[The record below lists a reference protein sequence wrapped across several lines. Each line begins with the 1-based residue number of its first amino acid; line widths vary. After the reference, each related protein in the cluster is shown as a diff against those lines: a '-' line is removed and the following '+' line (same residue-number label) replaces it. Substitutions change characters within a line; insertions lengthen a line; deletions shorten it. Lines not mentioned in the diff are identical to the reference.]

1 MPSNEI
7 FARMFFSNMGIGTLR
22 PGIGN
27 FTGFGCSV
35 GHHCD
40 FSFLYFDLRGM
51 CGVFLSSRTK
61 ILTKL
66 KRRSDHENCCVSSA
80 KLLKRSFSLDFPS
93 EKIMLKGLQKSSPFF
108 LVFF

>member
-1 MPSNEI
+1 
-7 FARMFFSNMGIGTLR
+7 MFSAELGSGALR
-22 PGIGN
+22 
-27 FTGFGCSV
+27 FGFGNLNRHIGSFS
-35 GHHCD
+35 HYRD
-40 FSFLYFDLRGM
+40 FAVLYFDLRGM